1 MFVGESGPYTLSS
14 VQDGPSLDAVPAERE
29 PLLPNLDGA
38 PTPVLSSSD
47 KKSMCVSI
55 ATLVLSIPAL
65 IGA

>member
-1 MFVGESGPYTLSS
+1 
-14 VQDGPSLDAVPAERE
+14 LDAVPAERE